1 MIDNYSPQVTFEGD
15 NTVMLIQ
22 STRYLKKLY
31 KKAMKGTTIS
41 SPLFGYL
48 NHVDSN
54 LQKVCSAKTPEDLCS
69 PSLILEAL
77 EVNAC
82 HHIKSTFTQIE
93 KSKAP

>member
-31 KKAMKGTTIS
+31 QKVRTGTVIT
-41 SPLFGYL
+41 SPLFAYL
-48 NHVDSN
+48 NNIDTN

-69 PSLILEAL
+69 ASLILEAL
-77 EVNAC
+77 EVNAS
-82 HHIKSTFTQIE
+82 HHVK
-93 KSKAP
+93 